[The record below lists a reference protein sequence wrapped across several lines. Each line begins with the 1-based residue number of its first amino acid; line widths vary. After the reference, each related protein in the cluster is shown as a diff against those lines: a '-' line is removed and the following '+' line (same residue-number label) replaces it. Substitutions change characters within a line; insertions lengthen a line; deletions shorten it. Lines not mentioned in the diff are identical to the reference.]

1 MIDGPDSDFQHIL
14 VIDDDERLRLLLRR
28 FLEESGFRVT
38 DVGSAADARRMLDG
52 ILFDLII
59 VDIMMPGETG
69 LEFLADIRKE
79 NQVPALF
86 LTAMAETEHRIAGLE
101 SGADDYMSK
110 PFEPRELVLRIRS
123 ILARAATRPD
133 NGKKDIIFGPYSFD
147 LNTGILMHSSGRI
160 HITTA
165 EQKLLASFAAKPDTV
180 LSRDDITAAMDSS
193 MRGRSIDVAV
203 ARLRAK
209 IEPDPRYPVYLQTV
223 RNKGWLLRTD
233 TLARGGHAAS

>member
-1 MIDGPDSDFQHIL
+1 MMSGADNSFQHIL

-28 FLEESGFRVT
+28 FLEESDFRVT
-38 DVGSAADARRMLDG
+38 DVGSAADARKALAG
-52 ILFDLII
+52 IIFDLII

-69 LEFLADIRKE
+69 LEFLADIRKD
-79 NQVPALF
+79 NKVPALF

-123 ILARAATRPD
+123 ILARAVTRP
-133 NGKKDIIFGPYSFD
+133 GKTDSTISFGPYSFD
-147 LNTGILMHSSGRI
+147 RNTGILMHTSGRI

-165 EQKLLASFAAKPDTV
+165 EQKLLTSFAATPDTV
-180 LSRDDITAAMDSS
+180 MSRDDIAAAMDSS

-233 TLARGGHAAS
+233 GAIGGTNAVS

>member
-1 MIDGPDSDFQHIL
+1 MTAESQHIL

-38 DVGSAADARRMLDG
+38 DVGSAVDARRILEG
-52 ILFDLII
+52 ISFDLLI

-69 LEFLADIRKE
+69 LEFLSDLRKS
-79 NQVPALF
+79 NPVPALF
-86 LTAMAETEHRIAGLE
+86 LTAMSETEHRIAGLE
-101 SGADDYMSK
+101 TGADDYMSK
-110 PFEPRELVLRIRS
+110 PFEPRELVLRIKS
-123 ILARAATRPD
+123 ILARSATAPTTQAAS
-133 NGKKDIIFGPYSFD
+133 IAFGPYSFD
-147 LNTGILMHSSGRI
+147 LNTGILMHPTGRI

-165 EQKLLASFAAKPDTV
+165 EQKLLASFAAKPDRV
-180 LSRDDITAAMDSS
+180 LSREDIAVAMDSS

-209 IEPDPRYPVYLQTV
+209 IEPDPRFPVYLQTI

-233 TLARGGHAAS
+233 SQTRAPYADT

>member
-1 MIDGPDSDFQHIL
+1 MTASPDQSFQHIL
-14 VIDDDERLRLLLRR
+14 IIDDDERLRLLLRR
-28 FLEESGFRVT
+28 FLEESDFRVT
-38 DVGSAADARRMLDG
+38 DVGSAADARKMLSG
-52 ILFDLII
+52 IIFDLII

-69 LEFLADIRKE
+69 LEFLADIREDNK
-79 NQVPALF
+79 VPALF

-123 ILARAATRPD
+123 ILARAATRP
-133 NGKKDIIFGPYSFD
+133 GKTETSISFGPYSFNRD
-147 LNTGILMHSSGRI
+147 TGILMHPSGRI

-165 EQKLLASFAAKPDTV
+165 EQKLLASFAKTPDRV
-180 LSRDDITAAMDSS
+180 LSRDDIATAMDSS

-233 TLARGGHAAS
+233 GAAGGSNAAS

>member
-1 MIDGPDSDFQHIL
+1 MNGSPGGSFQHIL
-14 VIDDDERLRLLLRR
+14 IIDDDERLRLLLRR
-28 FLEESGFRVT
+28 FLEESEFRVT
-38 DVGSAADARRMLDG
+38 DVGSAADARRVLDG
-52 ILFDLII
+52 IIFDLII

-69 LEFLADIRKE
+69 LEFLADIRKD

-123 ILARAATRPD
+123 ILARAATRP
-133 NGKKDIIFGPYSFD
+133 GKTGSSISFGPYSFD
-147 LNTGILMHSSGRI
+147 HSTGILMHSSGRI

-165 EQKLLASFAAKPDTV
+165 EQKLLSSFAATPDTV
-180 LSRDDITAAMDSS
+180 LSRDDIAAAMDSS

-233 TLARGGHAAS
+233 EPAGGTNAAS